1 MPVLPLQ
8 FLRSATRDGSV
19 PIVGTFH
26 AAEATGQRLYRLAG
40 PALRRWTRR
49 LAARTAISETARR
62 VAGPAL
68 GGPCTIIP
76 GCTDSA
82 RFSAAL
88 PPLAERA
95 GASPNATPNPDCR
108 TILFVGRGEPRKGL
122 GELIEAFARLRLAHD
137 DLRLVVVGPPG
148 PLGPALRERVRRA
161 GWSNVH
167 FVGPV
172 SEADLPRYYQ
182 AAHVFVSPATGGEA
196 FGLVLTEAMAAG
208 APVIAGD
215 NPGYRAVL
223 RGGAD
228 GVLVPPRD
236 PAALA
241 AAIDALLRDEPRRRR
256 MIAAGRARARDF
268 SVESVGAQFLALY
281 DSLAAQ
287 ARRERGEAPVSGPG
301 GAIRPEGNCV
311 APPRI
316 QPSLQPHGRLV
327 KLPFRRR
334 RDSGLRLPGNRPL
347 HQAQPLR
354 PHRPVAPPVEPAIP
368 VPGTPPADQ
377 PYRDEPSVEEPRFD
391 EPALDALPNAPPRR
405 IAADAEPQMR
415 NRTLRTRALRFPRK
429 PQRHR
434 PPRLPRRPR
443 QTPGPSRGC
452 STASSPRCPERSRRR
467 CRRTCPSPWAAAS
480 RPPA

>member
-1 MPVLPLQ
+1 MKIATVTPYDLSLPGGVNRYALDIARWVRSQGHDVQVIGPASSRNGAIPTDVTILGSPRSVRAGGTIVPIALDPGLGKAIGALLAREQFDIVHLHEPLMPVLPLQ

-287 ARRERGEAPVSGPG
+287 ARRERGRRRSAGREGPSGPK
-301 GAIRPEGNCV
+301 E
-311 APPRI
+311 
-316 QPSLQPHGRLV
+316 
-327 KLPFRRR
+327 
-334 RDSGLRLPGNRPL
+334 
-347 HQAQPLR
+347 
-354 PHRPVAPPVEPAIP
+354 
-368 VPGTPPADQ
+368 
-377 PYRDEPSVEEPRFD
+377 
-391 EPALDALPNAPPRR
+391 
-405 IAADAEPQMR
+405 IA
-415 NRTLRTRALRFPRK
+415 
-429 PQRHR
+429 
-434 PPRLPRRPR
+434 LPRRE
-443 QTPGPSRGC
+443 
-452 STASSPRCPERSRRR
+452 SSPPFNPTAVS
-467 CRRTCPSPWAAAS
+467 
-480 RPPA
+480 